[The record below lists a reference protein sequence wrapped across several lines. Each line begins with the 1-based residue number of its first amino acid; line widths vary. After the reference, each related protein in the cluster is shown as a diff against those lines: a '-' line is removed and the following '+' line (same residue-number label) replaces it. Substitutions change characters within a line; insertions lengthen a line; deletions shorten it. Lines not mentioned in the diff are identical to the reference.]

1 MYEEFFKLN
10 ERPFS
15 LRPDPSFLYMGKYH
29 RQALTMLNYGLRSE
43 AGITVITGE
52 VGSGKTTLIH
62 HVLDRLDSD
71 ITVGLISNTHD
82 AFGEL
87 LEWVLMAFG
96 LEYKDKTKTELYE
109 VFSNFLIEEYSKNR
123 RTVLII
129 DEAQN
134 FEAETLEELRMLSNI
149 NSGKHMV
156 LQLVLVGQPELLE
169 TMRKPEL
176 RQMAQRVSVDY
187 HIKRLKVKDTMDY
200 IRYRIEHAGGDP
212 DIFLRS
218 ACAVIHYYSRGIP
231 RLINTLCDFSLVYAY
246 ADEVCQVGAK
256 MVLDVVRD
264 KQKGGIFPMR
274 KEEDEEAVRIRNHLK
289 KKLNLDIKPILA
301 KKDIFQQVED
311 SKEIEDLF

>member
-1 MYEEFFKLN
+1 MYEEFFNLK

-71 ITVGLISNTHD
+71 ITVGLISNTHE

-96 LEYKDKTKTELYE
+96 LEYKDRTKTELYE

-176 RQMAQRVSVDY
+176 RQLAQRVSVDY
-187 HIKRLKVKDTMDY
+187 HIQRLKVRDTMDY

-212 DIFLRS
+212 EIFLRS

-231 RLINTLCDFSLVYAY
+231 RLINTLCDFALVYAY
-246 ADEVCQVGAK
+246 ADEIRQIGAK
-256 MVLDVVRD
+256 MVLDVVKD
-264 KQKGGIFPMR
+264 KQQGGIFPMR
-274 KEEDEEAVRIRNHLK
+274 KEEDEEAERIRKHLK
-289 KKLNLDIKPILA
+289 NKLNLDIKPVLA
-301 KKDIFQQVED
+301 KRDIFEQIEESD
-311 SKEIEDLF
+311 EIEDLF

>member
-15 LRPDPSFLYMGKYH
+15 LRPDPSFLYMGKHH

-71 ITVGLISNTHD
+71 ITVGLISNTHE

-96 LEYKDKTKTELYE
+96 LEYKGKTKTELYH
-109 VFSNFLIEEYSKNR
+109 VFSDFLIEEYSKNR

-134 FEAETLEELRMLSNI
+134 FGVETLEELRMLSNI

-176 RQMAQRVSVDY
+176 RQLAQRVSVDY

-200 IRYRIEHAGGDP
+200 IRYRLEHAGGDP
-212 DIFLRS
+212 DVFLRS

-231 RLINTLCDFSLVYAY
+231 RLINTLCDFALVYAY
-246 ADEVCQVGAK
+246 ADEVRQIGAK
-256 MVLDVVRD
+256 MILDVVKD
-264 KQKGGIFPMR
+264 KQRGGIFPMR

-289 KKLNLDIKPILA
+289 KKLNLDIKPMLA
-301 KKDIFQQVED
+301 KQDIFEQVEE
-311 SKEIEDLF
+311 SEEIEDLF

>member
-62 HVLDRLDSD
+62 HVLDRLDND
-71 ITVGLISNTHD
+71 ITVGLISNTHE

-134 FEAETLEELRMLSNI
+134 FQAETLEELRMLSNI

-169 TMRKPEL
+169 TMKKPEL
-176 RQMAQRVSVDY
+176 RQLAQRVSVDY
-187 HIKRLKVKDTMDY
+187 HIKRLKVKDTIDY

-212 DIFLRS
+212 DVFRRS
-218 ACAVIHYYSRGIP
+218 ACAVIHYYSSGIP
-231 RLINTLCDFSLVYAY
+231 RLINTLCDFALVYAY
-246 ADEVCQVGAK
+246 ADEVRQIGAK
-256 MVLDVVRD
+256 MVLDVVKD
-264 KQKGGIFPMR
+264 KQQGGIFPMR
-274 KEEDEEAVRIRNHLK
+274 KEEDEEAARIRKHLK
-289 KKLNLDIKPILA
+289 NKLDLDIKPMLG
-301 KKDIFQQVED
+301 KKDIFEQVEESD
-311 SKEIEDLF
+311 EIEDLF

>member
-1 MYEEFFKLN
+1 MYEEFFNLS

-15 LRPDPSFLYMGKYH
+15 LRPDPAFLYMGKHH

-62 HVLDRLDSD
+62 HVLDRLDND
-71 ITVGLISNTHD
+71 ITVGLISNTHE

-96 LEYKDKTKTELYE
+96 LDYRGKTKTELYQI
-109 VFSNFLIEEYSKNR
+109 FSDFLIDEYSKNK

-134 FEAETLEELRMLSNI
+134 FGVETLEELRMLSNI

-169 TMRKPEL
+169 TMKRPEL
-176 RQMAQRVSVDY
+176 RQLAQRVSVDY
-187 HIKRLKVKDTMDY
+187 HINRLTVKDTIDY
-200 IRYRIEHAGGDP
+200 IRYRIEHAGGNP

-218 ACAVIHYYSRGIP
+218 ACAVVHYYSRGIP
-231 RLINTLCDFSLVYAY
+231 RLINTLCDFALVYAF
-246 ADEVCQVGAK
+246 ADEIHQIGAK
-256 MVLDVVRD
+256 MVMDVVRD

-274 KEEDEEAVRIRNHLK
+274 QDEDEEAVRIRTQLK
-289 KKLNLDIKPILA
+289 QKLNLDIKPMLA
-301 KKDIFQQVED
+301 KKDIFNNVES

>member
-1 MYEEFFKLN
+1 M
-10 ERPFS
+10 
-15 LRPDPSFLYMGKYH
+15 RPDPSFLYMGKHH

-71 ITVGLISNTHD
+71 ITVGLISNTHE

-96 LEYKDKTKTELYE
+96 LDYRDKTKTELYQ
-109 VFSNFLIEEYSKNR
+109 VFSDFLIKEYSQNR

-134 FEAETLEELRMLSNI
+134 FGVETLEELRMLSNI

-156 LQLVLVGQPELLE
+156 LQLVLVGQPELLQ
-169 TMRKPEL
+169 TMKKPEL
-176 RQMAQRVSVDY
+176 RQLAQRVSVDY
-187 HIKRLKVKDTMDY
+187 HIKRLRVKDTIDY
-200 IRYRIEHAGGDP
+200 IRYRVEHAGGDP

-218 ACAVIHYYSRGIP
+218 SCAVIHYYSRGIP
-231 RLINTLCDFSLVYAY
+231 RLINTLCDFALVYAY
-246 ADEVCQVGAK
+246 ADEVPQIGAK
-256 MVLDVVRD
+256 MVLEVVRD

-274 KEEDEEAVRIRNHLK
+274 DEEDEEAARIRTQLK
-289 KKLNLDIKPILA
+289 RKLNLEIKPLLA
-301 KKDIFQQVED
+301 KKDIFKEVEEVED
-311 SKEIEDLF
+311 MEDLF

>member
-1 MYEEFFKLN
+1 MYEDFFKFK

-15 LRPDPSFLYMGKYH
+15 LRPDPAFLYMGKNH

-62 HVLDRLDSD
+62 HVLDRLDDD
-71 ITVGLISNTHD
+71 ITVGLISNTHE

-96 LEYKDKTKTELYE
+96 LDYKDKTKTELYQ
-109 VFSNFLIEEYSKNR
+109 VFSDFLIEEYSQNK

-134 FEAETLEELRMLSNI
+134 FGADTLEELRMLSNI

-156 LQLVLVGQPELLE
+156 LQLVLVGQPELLQ
-169 TMRKPEL
+169 TMKKPEL
-176 RQMAQRVSVDY
+176 RQLAQRVSVDY
-187 HIKRLKVKDTMDY
+187 HIKRLSLKDTIDY
-200 IRYRIEHAGGDP
+200 IKFRIEHAGGDP
-212 DIFLRS
+212 EIFLRS
-218 ACAVIHYYSRGIP
+218 ACAVVHYYSRGIP
-231 RLINTLCDFSLVYAY
+231 RLINTLCDFALVYAY
-246 ADEVCQVGAK
+246 ADEIEQVNAK
-256 MVLDVVRD
+256 MILEVVRD

-274 KEEDEEAVRIRNHLK
+274 DEEDEEAARIRAQLK
-289 KKLNLDIKPILA
+289 RKLNLDITPMLA
-301 KKDIFQQVED
+301 KKDIFEEVE
-311 SKEIEDLF
+311 EMEDLF

>member
-1 MYEEFFKLN
+1 MYEEFFNLK

-62 HVLDRLDSD
+62 HVLDRLDED
-71 ITVGLISNTHD
+71 ITVGLISNTHE

-87 LEWVLMAFG
+87 LEWVLMAFN
-96 LEYKDKTKTELYE
+96 LDYRDKTKTELYQ
-109 VFSNFLIEEYSKNR
+109 VFSDFLIEEYSQNR

-134 FEAETLEELRMLSNI
+134 FGAETLEELRMLSNI

-169 TMRKPEL
+169 TMKKPEL
-176 RQMAQRVSVDY
+176 RQLAQRVSVDY
-187 HIKRLKVKDTMDY
+187 HIKRLKIKDTIDY
-200 IRYRIEHAGGDP
+200 IKFRIEHAGGDP

-218 ACAVIHYYSRGIP
+218 ACAVVHYYSRGIP
-231 RLINTLCDFSLVYAY
+231 RLINSLCDFALVYAY
-246 ADEVCQVGAK
+246 ADEIRQIGAK
-256 MVLDVVRD
+256 MVLEVVRD
-264 KQKGGIFPMR
+264 KQKGGIFPR
-274 KEEDEEAVRIRNHLK
+274 RGKEDEEAARIRVQLK
-289 KKLNLDIKPILA
+289 RKLDLDIKPMLA
-301 KKDIFQQVED
+301 KKDIFEEKED
-311 SKEIEDLF
+311 MDDLF

>member
-1 MYEEFFKLN
+1 MYEEFFNLK

-43 AGITVITGE
+43 AGITVISGE

-62 HVLDRLDSD
+62 HVLDRLDD
-71 ITVGLISNTHD
+71 DVTVGLISNTHE

-96 LEYKDKTKTELYE
+96 LDYKNKTKTELYQ
-109 VFSNFLIEEYSKNR
+109 VFSDFLIEEYSQNR

-134 FEAETLEELRMLSNI
+134 FGAETLEELRMLSNI

-169 TMRKPEL
+169 TMKRPEL
-176 RQMAQRVSVDY
+176 RQLAQRVSVDY
-187 HIKRLKVKDTMDY
+187 HIQRLKIKDTIDY
-200 IRYRIEHAGGDP
+200 IKFRIEHAGGDP

-218 ACAVIHYYSRGIP
+218 ACAVVHYYSRGIP
-231 RLINTLCDFSLVYAY
+231 RLINSLCDFALVYAY
-246 ADEVCQVGAK
+246 ADEIRQIGAK
-256 MVLDVVRD
+256 MVLEVVRD

-274 KEEDEEAVRIRNHLK
+274 DKEDEEAARIRVQLK
-289 KKLNLDIKPILA
+289 RKLDLDIKPMLA
-301 KKDIFQQVED
+301 KKDIFKTED
-311 SKEIEDLF
+311 MDDLF